1 MFVSIGMHTQNV
13 FTEATIQVYHVF
25 FFEQNN
31 LLNKKPNTCFS

>member
-25 FFEQNN
+25 FEQNN